1 MQSIDQEGKTVDEA
15 LQKALV
21 FLEKTLE
28 DVDYE
33 VLDEGSKGVLGV
45 GARPTLVRVRVKE
58 IEEVISARN
67 LLSTFLTD
75 LEISYNSL
83 EISVNK
89 NNVIKI
95 DIDTEED
102 AGILIGKH
110 GQTLLSLQYLVNQ
123 IMHDAKFKFMI
134 DISSYKEKQNAKLVE
149 IVKKISG
156 TVRKTKRR
164 ITLKPMTSFERRLV
178 HETVKDFPDLF
189 TKSIGV
195 EPNRRVVISL
205 VNPPAYSETEEEQ
218 PQRKYYPRPNRDY
231 NNRDYNKDPNRDP
244 NKEGTSSTGNTYRK
258 PTGTRFNSN
267 FSQQKPYSQRFNN
280 TKKPL

>member
-1 MQSIDQEGKTVDEA
+1 MQSIDQEGKNVDEA

-58 IEEVISARN
+58 IEEVVTAKN

-75 LEISYNSL
+75 LGISYNSL
-83 EISVNK
+83 EVSVNK

-110 GQTLLSLQYLVNQ
+110 GQTLLSLQYLLNQ

-134 DISSYKEKQNAKLVE
+134 DISN
-149 IVKKISG
+149 
-156 TVRKTKRR
+156 
-164 ITLKPMTSFERRLV
+164 
-178 HETVKDFPDLF
+178 
-189 TKSIGV
+189 
-195 EPNRRVVISL
+195 
-205 VNPPAYSETEEEQ
+205 
-218 PQRKYYPRPNRDY
+218 
-231 NNRDYNKDPNRDP
+231 
-244 NKEGTSSTGNTYRK
+244 
-258 PTGTRFNSN
+258 
-267 FSQQKPYSQRFNN
+267 
-280 TKKPL
+280 